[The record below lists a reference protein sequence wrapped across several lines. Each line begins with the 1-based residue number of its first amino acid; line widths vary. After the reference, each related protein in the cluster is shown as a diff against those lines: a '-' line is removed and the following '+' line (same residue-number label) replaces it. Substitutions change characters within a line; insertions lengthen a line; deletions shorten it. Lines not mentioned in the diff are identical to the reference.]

1 MPLFKPENVNTPV
14 LSQFSLKGK
23 IAVVTGGAKGIGL
36 EIVRGL
42 AEAGADVALLYGTS
56 HDAAAA
62 AAAEISAATGQR
74 ISTYSVDVA
83 NRAQTAEII
92 QKVADEF
99 GGGRLDVVVANA
111 GVCASIPA
119 LEVCIFFSR
128 ALHFRNPPPPFWLQG
143 GNLGDVS
150 AGATFLDL

>member
-56 HDAAAA
+56 HEAAAA

-83 NRAQTAEII
+83 SRAQTAEVI

-119 LEVCIFFSR
+119 LEV
-128 ALHFRNPPPPFWLQG
+128 
-143 GNLGDVS
+143 
-150 AGATFLDL
+150 